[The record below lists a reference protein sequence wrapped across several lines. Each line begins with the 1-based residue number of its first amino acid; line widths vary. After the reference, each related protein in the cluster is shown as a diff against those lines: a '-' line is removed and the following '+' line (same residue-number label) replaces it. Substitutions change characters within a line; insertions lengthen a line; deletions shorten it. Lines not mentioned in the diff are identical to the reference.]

1 MGCSSLYHEYEITV
15 FFINSVN
22 VGERLALHSA
32 ADLLTLLFTCFPVF
46 LQEADRYVLP
56 VSNEIR
62 YCRVCV
68 KLLYTSSIGIPLL
81 PRMKDGFPTFINSTI
96 GCINSFFYTTIAL

>member
-1 MGCSSLYHEYEITV
+1 MGRGSLYHEYEITV

-56 VSNEIR
+56 V
-62 YCRVCV
+62 
-68 KLLYTSSIGIPLL
+68 
-81 PRMKDGFPTFINSTI
+81 
-96 GCINSFFYTTIAL
+96 